1 MPKKNY
7 IKAVGYVRRSNVDE
21 DSGSFDRQEKAIK
34 EFARRSGHTIIEDG
48 FFYDGG
54 TSGTTSLD
62 ERDGMLALLERC
74 KADDIKVAIVQ
85 ESGRLARQL
94 LCQMLIIDRFKA
106 AGIDLLDFWLEAVE
120 TEDHQR
126 KMVVRFWRDQRNGR
140 AETAVKMK
148 AGKERK
154 KTGARVE
161 GRNFWRR
168 VCRRSEHHCPLQKS
182 GAVMATQKA
191 SEMG

>member
-106 AGIDLLDFWLEAVE
+106 AGIDLLDCSGLKLSE

-126 KMVVRFWRDQRNGR
+126 KMVVQILGAIKEMDR
-140 AETAVKMK
+140 AETIAKMK

-154 KTGARVE
+154 K
-161 GRNFWRR
+161 NRR
-168 VCRRSEHHCPLQKS
+168 TS
-182 GAVMATQKA
+182 
-191 SEMG
+191 